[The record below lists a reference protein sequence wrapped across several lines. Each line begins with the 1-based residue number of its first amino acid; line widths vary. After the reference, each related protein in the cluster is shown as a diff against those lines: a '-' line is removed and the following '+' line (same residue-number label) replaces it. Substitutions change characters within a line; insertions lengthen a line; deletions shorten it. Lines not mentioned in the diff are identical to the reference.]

1 MWLILPADFIGMR
14 FNDLRVKKII
24 KETPDSVSIEFEVPE
39 ELKETYNYT
48 PGQYLTIKHKINGE
62 ELRRSYSLCSAPF
75 ENQLKIA
82 VKKVNGG
89 KFSSFAVD
97 QLTEGVELNVMKPM
111 GRFSSAIKTDGARVL
126 MIAAGSGITPVLSIM
141 KGILKNTSPEN
152 VTLIY
157 GNRDSNNVIFK
168 NELDQLESQY
178 DCLTVHH
185 VLSREETTDPANQG
199 RIDADK
205 CEDLMSSD
213 NWNMWDEIFICGP
226 EAMIMN
232 VKEHAETKGV
242 DASKIKFELFFTAIQ
257 EEPRIDEANKEESN
271 TSTAI
276 SHVTV
281 IVDGEE
287 FEFDLASDG
296 QNILDAA
303 SDEGADVPFSC
314 KAGVCCTC
322 KAQVLEGEVHME
334 QNYALEPDDLE
345 RGFVL
350 SCQAHPKTEKVVI
363 DFDVI

>member
-1 MWLILPADFIGMR
+1 MR

-24 KETPDSVSIEFEVPE
+24 KETPDSVSIEFEVPD
-39 ELKETYNYT
+39 ELKETYKYT
-48 PGQYLTIKHKINGE
+48 PGQYLTIKHNINGE
-62 ELRRSYSLCSAPF
+62 ELRRSYSLCSAPH
-75 ENQLKIA
+75 EDEYKIA
-82 VKKVNGG
+82 VKKVDGG
-89 KFSSFAVD
+89 KFSTYAVD
-97 QLTEGVELNVMKPM
+97 NLTEGVELNVMKPM
-111 GRFSSAIKTDGARVL
+111 GRFSSSISTDGANVL
-126 MIAAGSGITPVLSIM
+126 MVAAGSGITPVLSIM
-141 KGILKNTSPEN
+141 KGLLKNTNPSN

-157 GNRDSNNVIFK
+157 GNRDTENVIFK
-168 NELDQLESQY
+168 NELDKLQAEY
-178 DCLTVHH
+178 DCLSVHH

-199 RIDADK
+199 RIDAEK
-205 CEDLMSSD
+205 CEELVASS
-213 NWNMWDEIFICGP
+213 NWNTWDEIFICGP

-232 VKEHAETKGV
+232 VKAHAESNGV
-242 DASKIKFELFFTAIQ
+242 DSSKIKFELFFTAIQ
-257 EEPRIDEANKEESN
+257 EEPRIEETKIEPDSSN
-271 TSTAI
+271 IST

-287 FEFDLASDG
+287 YEFELAPDG

-303 SDEGADVPFSC
+303 SDQGADVPYSC

-350 SCQAHPKTEKVVI
+350 SCQAHPKTEKVII